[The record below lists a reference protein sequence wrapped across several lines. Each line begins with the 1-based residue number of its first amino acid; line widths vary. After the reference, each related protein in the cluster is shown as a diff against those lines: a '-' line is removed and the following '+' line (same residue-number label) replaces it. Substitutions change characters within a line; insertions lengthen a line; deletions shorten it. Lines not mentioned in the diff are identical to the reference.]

1 MDIRKLAQEKI
12 NQKTKP
18 LGSLGLLEEI
28 AVQLCAIQ
36 NTLMPAITKKR
47 LLVFAASH
55 GVADE
60 GVSAYPKEVT
70 GQMVLNFLR
79 GGAAINVLTRHGG
92 IELCVIDVGVEMD
105 FGSDVDSRLF
115 FNRKVR
121 YGTRNFLKEPAM
133 TFSEFS
139 KAIETGREQVR
150 LAKFANVSLLGI
162 GEMGI
167 GNTTSAS
174 AICSALL
181 GLAAEE
187 TVGRGTGASDE
198 TMKRKIRVVKE
209 AIEKHKIENAD
220 VIHWLSC
227 VGGFEIVAMTG
238 VLLEAAEQKLPV
250 VVDGFIA
257 TAAALAAIQ
266 MNSGVKDVCFWGH
279 CSNEKAHKQI
289 LNALGAKPLLN
300 LDMRLGEGTG
310 AALAMHLIEAA
321 AKIMSEMA
329 SFEEANVSQATSTFQ
344 NHKPQRSGR

>member
-1 MDIRKLAQEKI
+1 MDIQKLAQEKI
-12 NQKTKP
+12 NHKTKP
-18 LGSLGLLEEI
+18 LGSLGVLEEI
-28 AVQLCAIQ
+28 AVQLCVIQ
-36 NTLMPAITKKR
+36 NTLTPSITKKR
-47 LLVFAASH
+47 MLVFAASH
-55 GVADE
+55 GIADE

-92 IELCVIDVGVEMD
+92 IELCVIDVGVDMD
-105 FGSDVDSRLF
+105 FGDNIDSHLF

-133 TFSEFS
+133 TFPEFS
-139 KAIETGREQVR
+139 KAIEAGREQVR
-150 LAKFANVSLLGI
+150 LAKFAKVSLLGI

-174 AICSALL
+174 AIVSALL
-181 GLAAEE
+181 EWSAEE
-187 TVGRGTGASDE
+187 TVGRGTGANDE
-198 TMKRKIRVVKE
+198 TVKRKIRVVE
-209 AIEKHKIENAD
+209 ESITKHKIENAD
-220 VIHWLSC
+220 VAHWLSC

-238 VLLEAAEQKLPV
+238 ALLEAAEQGIPV

-257 TAAALAAIQ
+257 TAAALAAIKI
-266 MNSGVKDVCFWGH
+266 NEKVRDICFWGH
-279 CSNEKAHKQI
+279 CSNEKAHKHI
-289 LNALGAKPLLN
+289 LNYIGATPLLN

-329 SFEEANVSQATSTFQ
+329 SFEQAKVSTASHKATI
-344 NHKPQRSGR
+344 KI

>member
-1 MDIRKLAQEKI
+1 MNIQKLAKEKI
-12 NQKTKP
+12 NRKTKP
-18 LGSLGLLEEI
+18 QGSLGLLEEI
-28 AVQLCAIQ
+28 AVQLCEIQ
-36 NTLMPAITKKR
+36 NTLMPSITRKR
-47 LLVFAASH
+47 MLVFAASH

-79 GGAAINVLTRHGG
+79 GGAAINVLTKHDG

-105 FGSDVDSRLF
+105 FGGDVDSRLF

-139 KAIETGREQVR
+139 KAIEAGREQVR
-150 LAKFANVSLLGI
+150 LAKFSNVSLLGI

-174 AICSALL
+174 ALFSALL
-181 GLAAEE
+181 GLPAEE
-187 TVGRGTGASDE
+187 TVGRGTGASE
-198 TMKRKIRVVKE
+198 EILKRKTGVVEE
-209 AIEKHKIENAD
+209 AIKKHRVEHAD
-220 VIHWLSC
+220 TVHWLSC
-227 VGGFEIVAMTG
+227 VGGFEIVAMVG
-238 VLLEAAEQKLPV
+238 VLLEAVEQRIPV

-266 MNSGVKDVCFWGH
+266 MNSGVKDICFWGH
-279 CSNEKAHKQI
+279 CSNEKAHKRI
-289 LNALGAKPLLN
+289 LDSLGAKPILN

-321 AKIMSEMA
+321 AKIMCEMA
-329 SFEEANVSQATSTFQ
+329 SFEEAGVSSETI
-344 NHKPQRSGR
+344 K

>member
-1 MDIRKLAQEKI
+1 MNIQKLAQEKI

-18 LGSLGLLEEI
+18 LGSLGLLEEV
-28 AVQLCAIQ
+28 AVQLCVIQ
-36 NTLMPAITKKR
+36 NTLSPTITKKR
-47 LLVFAASH
+47 MLVFAASH
-55 GVADE
+55 GIADE

-79 GGAAINVLTRHGG
+79 GGAAINVLSAHGG

-105 FGSDVDSRLF
+105 FGSDVDSRIF

-139 KAIETGREQVR
+139 KAIEAGREQVR
-150 LAKFANVSLLGI
+150 LAKFAGVSLLGI

-174 AICSALL
+174 AIVSALL
-181 GLAAEE
+181 GLPAEE

-198 TMKRKIRVVKE
+198 TMKRKIRAVE
-209 AIEKHKIENAD
+209 ESIEKHKIDDAD

-227 VGGFEIVAMTG
+227 VGGFEIVAMVG
-238 VLLEAAEQKLPV
+238 VLLEAAEHKIPV

-266 MNSGVKDVCFWGH
+266 MNDSVQSICFWGH
-279 CSNEKAHKQI
+279 LSNENAHKRV
-289 LNALGAKPLLN
+289 LAGLGAKPLLH
-300 LDMRLGEGTG
+300 LEMRLGEGTG

-321 AKIMSEMA
+321 AKIMTEMA
-329 SFEEANVSQATSTFQ
+329 SFDEAGVS
-344 NHKPQRSGR
+344 NKVR

>member
-1 MDIRKLAQEKI
+1 MNIQIIAQEKI

-18 LGSLGLLEEI
+18 LGSLGVLEEV
-28 AVQLCAIQ
+28 AVRLCMIQ
-36 NTLMPAITKKR
+36 NTLMPTITKKR

-79 GGAAINVLTRHGG
+79 GGAAINVLTKHGG

-121 YGTRNFLKEPAM
+121 YGTRNFLHEPAM

-139 KAIETGREQVR
+139 KAIEAGREQVR

-174 AICSALL
+174 AIFSALL
-181 GLAAEE
+181 RLPAQE

-198 TMKRKIRVVKE
+198 IVKRKIRIVEKSVK
-209 AIEKHKIENAD
+209 KHEIENAD
-220 VIHWLSC
+220 VAHWLSC
-227 VGGFEIVAMTG
+227 VGGFEIAAMTG

-266 MNSGVKDVCFWGH
+266 MNDGVKEICFWGH
-279 CSNEKAHKQI
+279 VSNENAHKHI
-289 LNALGAKPLLN
+289 LDMLGAKPILN
-300 LDMRLGEGTG
+300 LEMRLGEGTG
-310 AALAMHLIEAA
+310 AALAMHLIEAS
-321 AKIMSEMA
+321 AKIMCEMA
-329 SFEEANVSQATSTFQ
+329 SFEEAGVLSE
-344 NHKPQRSGR
+344 KVK

>member
-1 MDIRKLAQEKI
+1 MNIEKLAQEKI

-18 LGSLGLLEEI
+18 LGALGLLEEV
-28 AVQLCAIQ
+28 AVQLCVIQ
-36 NTLMPAITKKR
+36 NTLSPAITKKR
-47 LLVFAASH
+47 MLVFAASH
-55 GVADE
+55 GIADE

-79 GGAAINVLTRHGG
+79 GGAAINVLSAHGG
-92 IELCVIDVGVEMD
+92 IELCVIDVGVDMD
-105 FGSDVDSRLF
+105 FGSEVDSPFF

-121 YGTRNFLKEPAM
+121 HGTRNFLKEPAM

-139 KAIETGREQVR
+139 KAIEAGREQVR
-150 LAKFANVSLLGI
+150 LAKFAGVSLLGI

-174 AICSALL
+174 AIVSALL
-181 GLAAEE
+181 GLPAEE

-198 TMKRKIRVVKE
+198 TMKRKVRVVAE
-209 AIEKHKIENAD
+209 SIEKHRADDAD

-238 VLLEAAEQKLPV
+238 VLLEAAEHKIPV

-266 MNSGVKDVCFWGH
+266 MNNAVQASCFWGH
-279 CSNEKAHKQI
+279 LSNENAHKRV
-289 LNALGAKPLLN
+289 LDALGAKPLLN
-300 LDMRLGEGTG
+300 LNMRLGEGTG
-310 AALAMHLIEAA
+310 AVLAMHLIEAA
-321 AKIMSEMA
+321 SKIMCDMA
-329 SFEEANVSQATSTFQ
+329 SFEEAGVS
-344 NHKPQRSGR
+344 KKER

>member
-1 MDIRKLAQEKI
+1 MNIQKLAQEKI

-18 LGSLGLLEEI
+18 LGSLGLLEEV
-28 AVQLCAIQ
+28 AVQLCVIQ
-36 NTLMPAITKKR
+36 NTLSPAITKKR
-47 LLVFAASH
+47 MLVFAASH
-55 GVADE
+55 GIADE

-79 GGAAINVLTRHGG
+79 GGAAINVLTVHGG
-92 IELCVIDVGVEMD
+92 IELCVTDVGVDMD
-105 FGSDVDSRLF
+105 FGSEVDSRIF

-133 TFSEFS
+133 TFAEFS
-139 KAIETGREQVR
+139 KAVEAGREQVR
-150 LAKFANVSLLGI
+150 LAKFAGVSLLGI

-174 AICSALL
+174 AIVSALL
-181 GLAAEE
+181 GLPAEE

-198 TMKRKIRVVKE
+198 TMKRKIRAVAE
-209 AIEKHKIENAD
+209 AIEKHRVDNAD

-227 VGGFEIVAMTG
+227 VGGFEIVAMVG
-238 VLLEAAEQKLPV
+238 VLLEAAEHKIPV

-266 MNSGVKDVCFWGH
+266 MNNDVQAICFWGH
-279 CSNEKAHKQI
+279 LSNENAHKRV
-289 LNALGAKPLLN
+289 LDSLGAKPLLN
-300 LDMRLGEGTG
+300 LNMRLGEGTG

-321 AKIMSEMA
+321 AKIMCDMA
-329 SFEEANVSQATSTFQ
+329 SFEEAGVS
-344 NHKPQRSGR
+344 KKVR

>member
-1 MDIRKLAQEKI
+1 MEIQKLAQEKI

-28 AVQLCAIQ
+28 AVQLCVIQ
-36 NTLMPAITKKR
+36 NTLMPTIAKKR
-47 LLVFAASH
+47 MLIFAASH
-55 GVADE
+55 GIADE

-92 IELCVIDVGVEMD
+92 IELCVIDVGVDMD
-105 FGSDVDSRLF
+105 FGSDVDSHLF

-139 KAIETGREQVR
+139 KAIEGGREQVR
-150 LAKFANVSLLGI
+150 LAKFAKVSLLGI

-174 AICSALL
+174 AIFSAML
-181 GLAAEE
+181 GWSAEE
-187 TVGRGTGASDE
+187 TVGRGTGANDL
-198 TMKRKIRVVKE
+198 TLRRKIQVVE
-209 AIEKHKIENAD
+209 QAIAKHKIENAD
-220 VIHWLSC
+220 VAHWLSC
-227 VGGFEIVAMTG
+227 VGGFEIVAMVG
-238 VLLEAAEQKLPV
+238 VLLEAAEQKIPV

-257 TAAALAAIQ
+257 TAAALAAIK
-266 MNSGVKDVCFWGH
+266 MNDNVRDICFWGH

-289 LNALGAKPLLN
+289 LNYIGAKPLLN

-310 AALAMHLIEAA
+310 AALAMHLVEAA
-321 AKIMSEMA
+321 AKIMCDMA
-329 SFEEANVSQATSTFQ
+329 SFEDAKVSKS
-344 NHKPQRSGR
+344 KP

>member
-1 MDIRKLAQEKI
+1 MNIQKLAQEKI

-18 LGSLGLLEEI
+18 LGSLGLLEEV
-28 AVQLCAIQ
+28 AVQLCVIQ
-36 NTLMPAITKKR
+36 NSLSPTITKKR
-47 LLVFAASH
+47 MLVFAASH
-55 GVADE
+55 GIADE

-79 GGAAINVLTRHGG
+79 GGAAINVLTKHGD
-92 IELCVIDVGVEMD
+92 IELCVIDVGVDTD
-105 FGSDVDSRLF
+105 FENNRSTGHF

-121 YGTRNFLKEPAM
+121 HGTRNFLKEPAM

-139 KAIETGREQVR
+139 KAIEAGREQVR

-174 AICSALL
+174 AVVSALMKL
-181 GLAAEE
+181 SATEA
-187 TVGRGTGASDE
+187 VGRGTGVSDE
-198 TMKRKIRVVKE
+198 SMKRKIRVVEE
-209 AIEKHKIENAD
+209 AVAKYRIEDGD
-220 VIHWLSC
+220 VVHWLSC

-238 VLLEAAEQKLPV
+238 VLLEALEQKIPV

-257 TAAALAAIQ
+257 TAASLAAIQ
-266 MNSGVKDVCFWGH
+266 MNDGVKEICFWGH
-279 CSNEKAHKQI
+279 CSNEKAHKQV
-289 LNALGAKPLLN
+289 LEYLGAKPLLY

-321 AKIMSEMA
+321 AKIMCEMA
-329 SFEEANVSQATSTFQ
+329 SFEEAGVSSKKA
-344 NHKPQRSGR
+344 

>member
-1 MDIRKLAQEKI
+1 MNIQKLAQEKI

-28 AVQLCAIQ
+28 AVQLCVIQ
-36 NTLMPAITKKR
+36 NTLSPAITKKR

-55 GVADE
+55 GIADE

-79 GGAAINVLTRHGG
+79 GGAAINVLTEHGG
-92 IELCVIDVGVEMD
+92 IELCVVDVGVDID
-105 FGSDVDSRLF
+105 FEENTDSRLF
-115 FNRKVR
+115 FKRKVR
-121 YGTRNFLKEPAM
+121 HGTRNFLKEPAM
-133 TFSEFS
+133 TFQEFS
-139 KAIETGREQVR
+139 KAIEAGREQVR
-150 LAKFANVSLLGI
+150 LAKFAEVSLLGI

-174 AICSALL
+174 AIYSALL
-181 GLAAEE
+181 GLPAEE
-187 TVGRGTGASDE
+187 TVGRGTGANDE
-198 TMKRKIRVVKE
+198 IMKRKIRVVKE
-209 AIEKHKIENAD
+209 AVEKHNSENAD
-220 VIHWLSC
+220 VTHWLSC

-238 VLLEAAEQKLPV
+238 VLLEAAEQKIPV

-266 MNSGVKDVCFWGH
+266 MNHSVKDICFWGH

-289 LNALGAKPLLN
+289 LSLLGAKPVLN

-321 AKIMSEMA
+321 AKIMCKMA
-329 SFEEANVSQATSTFQ
+329 SFAEAGVSSQTV
-344 NHKPQRSGR
+344 R

>member
-1 MDIRKLAQEKI
+1 MNIQKLAQEKI

-28 AVQLCAIQ
+28 AVQLCVIQ
-36 NTLMPAITKKR
+36 KTLFPAITKKR

-55 GVADE
+55 GIADE

-139 KAIETGREQVR
+139 KAIEAGREQVR

-181 GLAAEE
+181 GLPAEE

-209 AIEKHKIENAD
+209 AVEKHRSEDAD
-220 VIHWLSC
+220 VTHWLSC
-227 VGGFEIVAMTG
+227 VGGFEIVAMAG
-238 VLLEAAEQKLPV
+238 VLLEAAEQKIPV

-266 MNSGVKDVCFWGH
+266 MNDDVKDICFWGH

-289 LNALGAKPLLN
+289 LNALGAKPILN

-321 AKIMSEMA
+321 TKLMCEMA
-329 SFEEANVSQATSTFQ
+329 SFDEAGVSSE
-344 NHKPQRSGR
+344 KIK